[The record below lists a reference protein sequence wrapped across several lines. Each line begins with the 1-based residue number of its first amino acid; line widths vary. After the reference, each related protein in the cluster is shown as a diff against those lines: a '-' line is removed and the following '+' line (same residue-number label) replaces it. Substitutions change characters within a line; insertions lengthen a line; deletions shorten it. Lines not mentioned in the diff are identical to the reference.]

1 MADDEIGLMT
11 AGEKRLA
18 SDSPFVYL
26 SDRTLGRCYSLAGYL
41 LGDATEAEDATQEA
55 LARAWEARATLPD
68 GAALESWLDRILVNV
83 CLDRSRRRR
92 AIRFVPMESAGDMS
106 GTDPFRDF
114 ASRDDVGRALRTLSP
129 EHRAVVLLR
138 FWSDLQVDEIARRV
152 GCPSGTVK
160 SRLHKAMAALR
171 AELQRDQ

>member
-11 AGEKRLA
+11 AGGKRLA
-18 SDSPFVYL
+18 SDSPFVYI
-26 SDRTLGRCYSLAGYL
+26 SDRTLCRCYSLAGYL
-41 LGDATEAEDATQEA
+41 LGDASEAE
-55 LARAWEARATLPD
+55 LARRLEARATLPD